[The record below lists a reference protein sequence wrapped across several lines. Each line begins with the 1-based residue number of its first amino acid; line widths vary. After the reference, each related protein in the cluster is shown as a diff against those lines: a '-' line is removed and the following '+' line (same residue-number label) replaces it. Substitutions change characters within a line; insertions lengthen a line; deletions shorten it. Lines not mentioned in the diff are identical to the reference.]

1 MAEWRLLTTTDQG
14 NRWVNLDR
22 IAYIVEVNDAIVLG
36 TYTELHFDRDLSLRV
51 KEPASQITRRHVK

>member
-36 TYTELHFDRDLSLRV
+36 TYTELYFDRDLSLRV